1 MRRPID
7 LDLKTL
13 DDGFATLFHGI
24 VNSGKTHLLGDALK
38 HESQF
43 GPIRYINVKGEDG
56 QMSLASFGLG
66 QGVGETVE
74 TTKDMD
80 DVLRDYAKLGLQAL
94 ALDSLK
100 PLGTMLLFGI
110 VGEDRLPDTALDGE
124 KSKAYWGRARVAMET
139 VLKKLRGLAKYL
151 ICVCPSDKSEDIVSK
166 SKSVTPDLFG
176 KLAFGCAGSFDFVG
190 FVEARVV
197 GPGRLRRTISL
208 APSAEVL
215 TRQRLP
221 RPVLKP
227 IIIPDGS
234 GGWAAYK
241 SALQDGLTGGGETS
255 GGIENGNG

>member
-1 MRRPID
+1 MRRPLD
-7 LDLKTL
+7 LDLKSL
-13 DDGFATLFHGI
+13 DDGFATLFHGV

-56 QMSLASFGLG
+56 QMSLASFNLG

-74 TTKDMD
+74 TAKDIN
-80 DVLRDYAKLGLQAL
+80 DVMVDYAKLKLHAL
-94 ALDSLK
+94 AVDSLK
-100 PLGTMLLFGI
+100 PLGTMLLFDV

-139 VLKKLRGLAKYL
+139 TLKKLRGLAKYL

-166 SKSVTPDLFG
+166 AKSITPDLFG

-190 FVEARVV
+190 YVEAKVV
-197 GPGRLRRTISL
+197 GPGKLRRTISL
-208 APSAEVL
+208 APNTEVL

-234 GGWAAYK
+234 GGWVAYK
-241 SALQDGLTGGGETS
+241 NALQQGLMEGGET
-255 GGIENGNG
+255 GNGE